1 MKTPTKEYMG
11 DILNKLVEYK
21 NDNEQLKKEV
31 AERDKVIASQQNELE
46 NLKGAMQKLENN
58 LRGRIDRLPPI
69 QSSRGGKV
77 ESLEEP
83 VKAFL

>member
-31 AERDKVIASQQNELE
+31 AERDKVIASQQYELE
-46 NLKGAMQKLENN
+46 NLKGAMQKL
-58 LRGRIDRLPPI
+58 
-69 QSSRGGKV
+69 
-77 ESLEEP
+77 
-83 VKAFL
+83 